1 MKKTYILTFS
11 SIILLAVASCS
22 TTSLTVDLSSDVITQ
37 GAPVF
42 FEETDLELARKG
54 MESNIKLLEVFQRAN
69 PSNKNMRIILSELYG
84 GFAFTFLESD
94 LLYAKDRTCK
104 DNLNKRIIEFYSRG
118 LNFGLSVLR
127 DDKDFNTALNNNDLN
142 LLEKHSKKITNKEA
156 LFWTVFNWALLLNMN
171 KDSVE
176 HISELPKIKILAD
189 RMVELDKEFFYA
201 APLVLKGVLEC
212 SIPRML
218 GGNPQN
224 GVNLM
229 EEALQIGQRRS
240 LISQYLYAYHCT
252 PALQNK
258 KLFNT
263 LYKEIESAD
272 IEKLRTEAKDTALI
286 NSSIKLKMTELSK
299 KISTLFIE
307 D

>member
-1 MKKTYILTFS
+1 MKQINIL
-11 SIILLAVASCS
+11 ILSLTILVAVNSCS
-22 TTSLTVDLSSDVITQ
+22 TTNLAVDLSSDAMMK

-69 PSNKNMRIILSELYG
+69 PSNRNMRVLLAELYG
-84 GFAFTFLESD
+84 GFAFTFLETD
-94 LLYAKDRTCK
+94 ILYTTDKASREGI
-104 DNLNKRIIEFYSRG
+104 NKRIEDFYSRG
-118 LNFGLSVLR
+118 LNSGLSVLR
-127 DDKDFNTALNNNDLN
+127 DDKNFDAALNKNDLA
-142 LLEKHSKKITNKEA
+142 LLEKHSKKITNKDA
-156 LFWTVFNWALLLNMN
+156 LFWTIFNWALLLNMN

-176 HISELPKIKILAD
+176 HISDLPKIKILAE
-189 RMVELDKEFFYA
+189 RMIELDKKFFYA

-212 SIPRML
+212 SIPKML

-224 GVNLM
+224 GARLM

-252 PALQNK
+252 PAIQDK
-258 KLFNT
+258 KLFDS
-263 LYKEIESAD
+263 LYKEIVSAN
-272 IEKLRTEAKDTALI
+272 IEEIKQNAKDTALI
-286 NSSIKLKMTELSK
+286 NSSIKLKMNELVK
-299 KISTLFIE
+299 DIKILFIE

>member
-1 MKKTYILTFS
+1 MLTVS
-11 SIILLAVASCS
+11 SCS
-22 TTSLTVDLSSDVITQ
+22 TTNLAVDMSSDVMMQ
-37 GAPVF
+37 GAQVF

-69 PSNKNMRIILSELYG
+69 PANKNMRVLLAELYG
-84 GFAFTFLESD
+84 GFAFTFLETD
-94 LLYAKDRTCK
+94 VLYATDKAQKRA
-104 DNLNKRIIEFYSRG
+104 LNKRITEFYSRG

-127 DDKDFNTALNNNDLN
+127 DNKAFDTALKNNNLK
-142 LLEKHSKKITNKEA
+142 LLEQYSKKITNKEA

-176 HISELPKIKILAD
+176 HISDLPKIKILAE
-189 RMVELDKEFFYA
+189 RMVALDKDFFYA

-212 SIPRML
+212 GIPKML

-224 GVNLM
+224 GASLM
-229 EEALQIGQRRS
+229 EEALKLGQRRS
-240 LISQYLYAYHCT
+240 LITQYLYAYHCT
-252 PALQNK
+252 PALQDK
-258 KLFNT
+258 ILFNS

-272 IEKLRTEAKDTALI
+272 LKEIRQSAKDTALI
-286 NSSIKLKMTELSK
+286 NESIKLKMSELAK
-299 KISTLFIE
+299 NIRILFIE

>member
-1 MKKTYILTFS
+1 MKQINILILSF
-11 SIILLAVASCS
+11 IILVTVNSCS
-22 TTSLTVDLSSDVITQ
+22 TTDLAVDMSSDAMIK

-69 PSNKNMRIILSELYG
+69 TSNRNMRILLAELYG
-84 GFAFTFLESD
+84 GFAFTFLETD
-94 LLYAKDRTCK
+94 MLYAPDKTSK
-104 DNLNKRIIEFYSRG
+104 ERIARRIAQFYTRG

-127 DDKDFNTALNNNDLN
+127 DDKTFDAALNKNDLK
-142 LLEKHSKKITNKEA
+142 LLEKHSKKITNKDA

-176 HISELPKIKILAD
+176 HISDLPKIKILTE
-189 RMVELDKEFFYA
+189 RMIELDKKFFYA

-212 SIPRML
+212 SIPKML

-224 GVNLM
+224 GAKLM
-229 EEALQIGQRRS
+229 EDALQIGQRHS

-252 PALQNK
+252 PALQDK
-258 KLFNT
+258 TLFNS
-263 LYKEIESAD
+263 LYKEIDSSN
-272 IEKLRTEAKDTALI
+272 IEEIRQSAKDTALI
-286 NSSIKLKMTELSK
+286 NTSIKLKMNELVK
-299 KISTLFIE
+299 NIKILFIE